1 LTVKSL
7 FPFSFQNIF
16 LAHLYDCDKK
26 NHPFANTLKLV
37 ETCSNMLANQMMHLF
52 ILYKTKRFSS
62 LGTHFISNRATVQSD
77 NIDQMERDLIAQA
90 A

>member
-1 LTVKSL
+1 
-7 FPFSFQNIF
+7 
-16 LAHLYDCDKK
+16 
-26 NHPFANTLKLV
+26 
-37 ETCSNMLANQMMHLF
+37 MLANQMMHLF